1 MSDNQL
7 FKPEIRNQLQ
17 QVLSSLNREQLLW
30 LGGYISAAID
40 FAPSPA
46 TSIAEPPR
54 IIKETGK
61 QTDAIVEDAPK
72 PLTILYGSHSGNSQK
87 VATMAHQ
94 EAQQRGWVSKLLSMD
109 DYNAKFLKNEQQLLI
124 VVSTHGE
131 GEPPL
136 AAQELYE
143 ALSGKNAPG
152 LNGIPFSVIAL
163 GDSSYKLFCK
173 TGVDFYNFLKV
184 NGGKP
189 LGEVVMFD
197 TTFEIELPLVI
208 PSVLNRFS
216 ENGSANG
223 GQNNGHKQS
232 KFEVAYVNADT
243 PVDAPVVNKL
253 QLNGRGSEKETWHVE
268 ISTEE
273 NDLDYQ
279 PGDVLEVF
287 VNNKPELVNAIIQ
300 QLGFNKNDKV
310 EIDSSTITLESALTN
325 YFELT
330 VVTPQVVKKYATLLS
345 DASLNKLLDNSDELD
360 AFLKGTDVLDIVTKY
375 PVSVTPQE
383 FLSVLRR
390 LPPRAYSIASS
401 KAEVGDEVHIT
412 VGTVR
417 FEKENRLREG
427 VCSTYIADRL
437 GEDGT
442 LKVRI
447 KTNRHFKLPANNHVP
462 VIMVGAGTGVAP
474 FRGFLQHR
482 SATGAKG
489 KNWLIFGDR
498 HFATDFLYQAEWLK
512 YKKSGLLSR
521 LDVAFSRDQEEKRY
535 VQHKLK
541 KNGKKI
547 FKWITEGAH
556 FYVCGDMKKMAVD
569 VKNAFMDIIQIEG
582 NMSRNESEK
591 FLSQLRKEG
600 RYQEDVY

>member
-40 FAPSPA
+40 FAPPA
-46 TSIAEPPR
+46 AATIAEPPR
-54 IIKETGK
+54 IIKEASRP
-61 QTDAIVEDAPK
+61 TDFIAEESVK
-72 PLTILYGSHSGNSQK
+72 SLTVLYGTHSGNSQK
-87 VATMAHQ
+87 VATLAHQ
-94 EAQQRGWVSKLLSMD
+94 EAERRGWVSKLVSMD
-109 DYNAKFLKNEQQLLI
+109 DYNAKFLKGEQQLLI

-131 GEPPL
+131 GEAPL

-143 ALSGKNAPG
+143 TLSGKNAPA

-163 GDSSYKLFCK
+163 GNSSYKLFCK
-173 TGVDFYNFLKV
+173 TGTDFYNFLKA

-189 LGEVVMFD
+189 LGEVVMLD
-197 TTFEIELPLVI
+197 TSFESELPSI
-208 PSVLNRFS
+208 MPSVLNRFS
-216 ENGSANG
+216 ANVSSNN
-223 GQNNGHKQS
+223 GQNHSFTPS
-232 KFEVAYVNADT
+232 KTEVAFFNADT
-243 PVDAPVVNKL
+243 PVDARVVNKV

-273 NDLDYQ
+273 AGLDYQ
-279 PGDVLEVF
+279 PGDVLEVY
-287 VNNKPELVNAIIQ
+287 VNNKPELVNAIIEK
-300 QLGFNKNDKV
+300 LGFNAADRV
-310 EIDSSTITLESALTN
+310 EMDSTTMALESALTN
-325 YFELT
+325 HYELT
-330 VVTPQVVKKYATLLS
+330 VVTPQVVKKYAALLS
-345 DASLNKLLDNSDELD
+345 DDYLNKLLDNSDELE

-375 PVSVTPQE
+375 PVSVSPQT

-412 VGTVR
+412 VGAVR

-447 KTNRHFKLPANNHVP
+447 KPNRHFKLPANDQVP
-462 VIMVGAGTGVAP
+462 VIMVGAGTGIAP
-474 FRGFLQHR
+474 FRGFVQHR

-489 KNWLIFGDR
+489 KNWLIFGER
-498 HFATDFLYQAEWLK
+498 HFATDFLYQTEWLK
-512 YKKSGLLSR
+512 YKKSGLLTR

-535 VQHKLK
+535 VQHRMK

-569 VKNAFMDIIQIEG
+569 VKNAFLDIVQIEG
-582 NMSRNESEK
+582 NMSRDDSEK
-591 FLSQLRKEG
+591 FLARLRKEG